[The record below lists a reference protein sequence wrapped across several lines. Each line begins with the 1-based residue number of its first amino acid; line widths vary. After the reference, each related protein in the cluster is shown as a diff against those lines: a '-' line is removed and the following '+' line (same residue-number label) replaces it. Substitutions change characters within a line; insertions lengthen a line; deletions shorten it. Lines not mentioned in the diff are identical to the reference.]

1 MKLKSTDVALLA
13 LIANNIIIINKDQ
26 MSLTEKIKV
35 KLTNAV

>member
-13 LIANNIIIINKDQ
+13 LIANNIIINKDQ

-35 KLTNAV
+35 KLTNAG